1 MLSTVIASLLSSI
14 SIIIASFFQYN
25 KLIKAK
31 NANDIKAVSTGFWLL
46 IAIASIYSFA
56 HLIDVQAH
64 YFIIIAKGIG
74 ALLALILLLKII
86 TIKFTKSMYILI
98 PVIFLSILLIGAIVI
113 IQAPTYIQIISIVYI
128 MIAYLYQSY
137 KISKLK
143 TSCGVSSA
151 AFLITT
157 LSNVLIVITLVIDNV
172 EMYALISQCI
182 SALMA
187 FTLYK
192 VCLIYAPK
200 NEHSD
205 VSSND

>member
-1 MLSTVIASLLSSI
+1 VLSTVITSLLSSI

-31 NANDIKAVSTGFWLL
+31 NASDIKAVSTAFWLL
-46 IAIASIYSFA
+46 IAIASIYNFA

-98 PVIFLSILLIGAIVI
+98 PIIFLSILLIGATVI
-113 IQAPTYIQIISIVYI
+113 IQAPSYIQIISIVYI
-128 MIAYLYQSY
+128 ITAYLYQSY

-157 LSNVLIVITLVIDNV
+157 LSNVFIVVTLVINNV
-172 EMYALISQCI
+172 EMYSLISQCI

-192 VCLIYAPK
+192 VCLIYKPK
-200 NEHSD
+200 NEYSNIA
-205 VSSND
+205 SND

>member
-1 MLSTVIASLLSSI
+1 MLSTVITSLLSSI
-14 SIIIASFFQYN
+14 SITIASFFQYN

-31 NANDIKAVSTGFWLL
+31 NASDIKAVSTAFWLL

-56 HLIDVQAH
+56 HLIDIQAY
-64 YFIIIAKGIG
+64 YFIIIAKGVG

-98 PVIFLSILLIGAIVI
+98 PVIFLSILLIGATAI
-113 IQAPTYIQIISIVYI
+113 IQAPSYIQIISIVCI
-128 MIAYLYQSY
+128 ITAYLYQSY

-151 AFLITT
+151 AFLTTT
-157 LSNVLIVITLVIDNV
+157 LSNVLIVVTLVINNV

-200 NEHSD
+200 NEYSD
-205 VSSND
+205 IASND